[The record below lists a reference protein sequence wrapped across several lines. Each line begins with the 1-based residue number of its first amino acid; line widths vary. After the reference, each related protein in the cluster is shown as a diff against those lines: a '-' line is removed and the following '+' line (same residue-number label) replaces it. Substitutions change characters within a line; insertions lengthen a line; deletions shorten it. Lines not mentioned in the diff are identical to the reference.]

1 VSVSQ
6 TSTNNQHLHGIRAFR
21 LVTPDLPRLTGF
33 YRDVLGFVAEGDVQP
48 ISAEELHSLG
58 VQGGGWRQILSIGR
72 QTVAIDRFE
81 IAGRSYPAGSDAA
94 SLWFQH
100 LALVVVDIAE
110 AHGRLRDTAPISI
123 GGPQQL
129 PPSSGGVQALKFRDP
144 DEHPLEFLQFPPSA
158 VPAVWQDRTGLP
170 GQIAL
175 GIDHSAISVHDA
187 EASTA
192 FYAALGLK
200 QGKRTI
206 NEGQAQQRLDDL
218 RMVEVSVVPMIPEAS
233 EPHLELLAYHQP
245 QGNRGPRLRAND
257 VAATRIVWH
266 GTTAGLLSDPDGHLQ
281 QIEV

>member
-1 VSVSQ
+1 MSQ
-6 TSTNNQHLHGIRAFR
+6 ASTNNQHLHGIRAFR

-81 IAGRSYPAGSDAA
+81 IAGGSYPAGSDAA

-110 AHGRLRDTAPISI
+110 AHGRLRDMAPISI

-129 PPSSGGVQALKFRDP
+129 PPSSGGVQAFKFRDP
-144 DEHPLEFLQFPPSA
+144 DGHPLELLRFPRGD
-158 VPAVWQDRTGLP
+158 VPATWQDRTGLP

-218 RMVEVSVVPMIPEAS
+218 RMVEVAVVPLIPDATA
-233 EPHLELLAYHQP
+233 PHVELLGYKVP
-245 QGNRGPRLRAND
+245 RGQSGAPLRAND
-257 VAATRIVWH
+257 VAATRLLWR
-266 GTTAGLLSDPDGHLQ
+266 GSRAELLSDPDGHLHQ
-281 QIEV
+281 VEL

>member
-1 VSVSQ
+1 VSQ
-6 TSTNNQHLHGIRAFR
+6 ASTNNQHLHGIRAFR

-81 IAGRSYPAGSDAA
+81 IGGRSYPAGSDAA

-110 AHGRLRDTAPISI
+110 AHGRLRDMAPISI
-123 GGPQQL
+123 GGPQQ
-129 PPSSGGVQALKFRDP
+129 K
-144 DEHPLEFLQFPPSA
+144 
-158 VPAVWQDRTGLP
+158 
-170 GQIAL
+170 
-175 GIDHSAISVHDA
+175 
-187 EASTA
+187 
-192 FYAALGLK
+192 
-200 QGKRTI
+200 
-206 NEGQAQQRLDDL
+206 
-218 RMVEVSVVPMIPEAS
+218 
-233 EPHLELLAYHQP
+233 P